1 MAQNGK
7 KKKLTPLMDQY
18 YAIKAKYPDA
28 ILFFRL
34 GDFYEMFDEDAKIAS
49 EVLGITLTS
58 RDHGLDHK
66 TPLAGVPY
74 HSAEKYLAKLLRAG
88 FKVAICEQVEDPKLA
103 KKLVRREVVEVMT
116 PGTIT
121 VDAGTERDRNQ
132 YLLAVNFDGEKFYLC
147 GIDILAGEFFVQTV
161 EPKMVWDEVARIQPS
176 EFLVPDDFPE
186 EHLKELKR
194 RFPDVRVSL
203 FEPWHFEV
211 ENARRRV
218 MEHFGVATLEGLGD
232 FPDGEVGVAGAVL
245 EYLAQLKK
253 GELRHIRSLS
263 RRRRE
268 RMMFLDEA
276 TVRNLELVASI
287 AEGKKTHTLLWSL
300 DETKTPMGE
309 RLLRR
314 WILSP
319 LTDPVE
325 IRRRHEAVQALIESG
340 TELTKLRDFLAQ
352 VGDAERLAGRLG
364 NHKINPPQL
373 VQLASALETVDK
385 IKSLDVWNSVLLEEI
400 RSRLDSLPEVREK
413 IRQTVNDDPPTSI
426 NDGGIIKP
434 GVIPELD
441 ELRRLKENSAAVLA
455 EMEERLRRETGI
467 EKLRIKFNKVFGYF
481 IEVTRAQAKNVPP
494 TFIRKQTLVNAERY
508 ITPELK
514 ELETKLL
521 SADERIKYIEREYF
535 LTLVAE
541 LSVRASE
548 VLAVAQALAELDV
561 LANFAHIAIK
571 KRYVRPQIT
580 NDDVIDIRGGRH
592 PVLEDILGRSAFV
605 PNDLYLD
612 QDKQIIILTGPNM
625 AGKSTYLRQNGL
637 IVLMAQIGS
646 FVPADSARISPVDRI
661 FTRVGATDYI
671 ARGQSTFLVEMI
683 ETANILNNATPR
695 SLVLLDEIGRG
706 TSTYDGLSIAWAVAE
721 YLHDSPRHRAKTV
734 FATHYH
740 ELTQLASYLPRV
752 QNFQVSV
759 RESSGQIVF
768 LHKIVPGGCDDSYGI
783 QVAKLAGVP
792 EEVIVRAKE
801 ILELL
806 ESGQMP
812 TQKIRRL
819 GGRRGK
825 VEYHEGY
832 QISLFDPE
840 YHPLVLALREL
851 DIDHLT
857 PIEALNLLA
866 EWKKKW
872 ER

>member
-1 MAQNGK
+1 MAEK
-7 KKKLTPLMDQY
+7 KRKLTPLMDQY

-121 VDAGTERDRNQ
+121 VETGTERDKDQ
-132 YLLAVNFDGEKFYLC
+132 FLLAINFEGEDFFLC
-147 GIDILAGEFFVQTV
+147 AIDILGGEFFVQTV
-161 EPKMVWDEVARIQPS
+161 PKKFVWDEVSRIQPT

-186 EHLKELKR
+186 LYLQEIKK

-203 FEPWHFEV
+203 FEPWHFET

-218 MEHFGVATLEGLGD
+218 MDHFGITSLEGLGN
-232 FPDGEVGVAGAVL
+232 FTDGEIGVAGAVL

-253 GELRHIRSLS
+253 GDLRHIRTLT
-263 RRRRE
+263 RQQRKNV
-268 RMMFLDEA
+268 MFLDEA
-276 TVRNLELVASI
+276 TVRNLELVSSI

-300 DETKTPMGE
+300 DETQTPMGE

-319 LTDPVE
+319 LTDPIE
-325 IRRRHEAVQALIESG
+325 IRKRHEAVQTLIESG
-340 TELTKLRDFLAQ
+340 THLTKLWELLRS
-352 VGDAERLAGRLG
+352 VGDMERLAGRLG
-364 NHKINPPQL
+364 NQKISPPQL
-373 VQLASALETVDK
+373 VQLAAALETVSK
-385 IKSLDVWNSVLLEEI
+385 IKQLDIWNSIFLE
-400 RSRLDSLPEVREK
+400 RLRERLVPLEDVVKK
-413 IRQTVNDDPPTSI
+413 IRETIVPEPPNQI
-426 NDGGIIKP
+426 NDGGIIAP

-455 EMEERLRRETGI
+455 EMEQNLRRQTGI
-467 EKLRIKFNKVFGYF
+467 EKLRIKYNKVFGYF

-521 SADERIKYIEREYF
+521 SADERIKYIEREYY
-535 LTLVAE
+535 LTFVAE
-541 LSVRASE
+541 LSTSAGK
-548 VLAVAQALAELDV
+548 VLDVARALAELDV

-580 NDDVIDIRGGRH
+580 TDGVIDIRGGRH
-592 PVLEDILGRSAFV
+592 PVIEDIIGRAAFV

-612 QDKQIIILTGPNM
+612 AEKQIIILTGPNM
-625 AGKSTYLRQNGL
+625 AGKSTCLRQNGL
-637 IVLMAQIGS
+637 IVLMAQMGS
-646 FVPADSARISPVDRI
+646 FVPAEEAKISPVDRI

-671 ARGQSTFLVEMI
+671 ARGQSTFLVEML
-683 ETANILNNATPR
+683 ETANILNNATPN

-721 YLHDSPRHRAKTV
+721 FLHDSPRHRAKTI

-752 QNFQVSV
+752 HNFQVSV
-759 RESSGQIVF
+759 REAGGKIVF
-768 LHKIVPGGCDDSYGI
+768 LHRIVPGGCDDSYGI

-792 EEVIVRAKE
+792 EEVIQRARE

-806 ESGQMP
+806 ESGEMP

-819 GGRRGK
+819 GGRKGK
-825 VEYHEGY
+825 VEHYAGY

-840 YHPLVLALREL
+840 YHPLVIALREL
-851 DIDHLT
+851 DVNKLT
-857 PIEALNLLA
+857 PLEALNILA

-872 ER
+872 KR

>member
-1 MAQNGK
+1 MAEK

-121 VDAGTERDRNQ
+121 VETGTERDKDQ
-132 YLLAVNFDGEKFYLC
+132 FLLAINFDGENFFLC
-147 GIDILAGEFFVQTV
+147 AIDILGGEFFVQTV
-161 EPKMVWDEVARIQPS
+161 PKKFVWDEVSKIQPA

-186 EHLKELKR
+186 LYLQEIKK

-203 FEPWHFEV
+203 FEPWHFET

-218 MEHFGVATLEGLGD
+218 MDHFGITSLEGLGN
-232 FPDGEVGVAGAVL
+232 FTEGEIGVAGAVL

-253 GELRHIRSLS
+253 GDLRHIRTLT
-263 RRRRE
+263 RQQRKNV
-268 RMMFLDEA
+268 MFLDEA
-276 TVRNLELVASI
+276 TVRNLELVSSI

-300 DETKTPMGE
+300 DETQTPMGE

-319 LTDPVE
+319 LTDPIE
-325 IRRRHEAVQALIESG
+325 IRKRHEAVQTLIESG
-340 TELTKLRDFLAQ
+340 THLTKLRELLRS
-352 VGDAERLAGRLG
+352 VGDMQRLAGRLG
-364 NHKINPPQL
+364 NQKISPPQL
-373 VQLASALETVDK
+373 VQLAAALETVSK
-385 IKSLDVWNSVLLEEI
+385 IKQLDIWNSIFLE
-400 RSRLDSLPEVREK
+400 RLRERLVPLEDVVKK
-413 IRQTVNDDPPTSI
+413 IRETIVPEPPNQI
-426 NDGGIIKP
+426 NDGGIIAP

-455 EMEERLRRETGI
+455 EMEQNLRRQTGI
-467 EKLRIKFNKVFGYF
+467 EKLRIKYNKVFGYF

-521 SADERIKYIEREYF
+521 SADERIKYIEREYY
-535 LTLVAE
+535 LTFVAE
-541 LSVRASE
+541 LSTSAGK
-548 VLAVAQALAELDV
+548 VLDVARALAELDV
-561 LANFAHIAIK
+561 LADFAHIAIK

-580 NDDVIDIRGGRH
+580 TDGVIDIRGGRH
-592 PVLEDILGRSAFV
+592 PVIEDIIGRAAFV

-612 QDKQIIILTGPNM
+612 AEKQIIILTGPNM

-637 IVLMAQIGS
+637 IVLMAQMGS
-646 FVPADSARISPVDRI
+646 FVPAEEAKISPVDRI

-671 ARGQSTFLVEMI
+671 ARGQSTFLVEML
-683 ETANILNNATPR
+683 ETANILNNATPN

-721 YLHDSPRHRAKTV
+721 FLHDSPRHRAKTI

-752 QNFQVSV
+752 HNFQVSV
-759 RESSGQIVF
+759 REAGGKIVF
-768 LHKIVPGGCDDSYGI
+768 LHRIVPGGCDDSYGI

-792 EEVIVRAKE
+792 GEVIQRARE

-806 ESGQMP
+806 ESGEMP

-819 GGRRGK
+819 GGRKGK
-825 VEYHEGY
+825 VEHYAGY

-840 YHPLVLALREL
+840 YHPLVIALREL
-851 DIDHLT
+851 DVNKLT
-857 PIEALNLLA
+857 PLEALNILA